1 MVNPD
6 QTPTTEE
13 ILAGKRHETCYD
25 KHQRVKEL
33 ARQLAVELTALEF
46 NAERAIVS
54 LRVENSVAA
63 GLRGSKTV
71 DIEDTC
77 CALTEIIHSDLEL
90 IE

>member
-6 QTPTTEE
+6 EAPTIADRQAEMR
-13 ILAGKRHETCYD
+13 GSVCYD

-71 DIEDTC
+71 DIEDTRC
-77 CALTEIIHSDLEL
+77 VLQEIIHSDLEL